1 MAAPRRDDSK
11 GERRLRR
18 GAAHTPSGQI
28 RWLAQR
34 LCLCV
39 VITPGIGGRVTNHKL
54 VEDELA
60 RMRELE
66 QSIQQ
71 QLAELRELTER
82 ARLLL
87 DGEKAHSAS

>member
-1 MAAPRRDDSK
+1 M
-11 GERRLRR
+11 
-18 GAAHTPSGQI
+18 
-28 RWLAQR
+28 
-34 LCLCV
+34 
-39 VITPGIGGRVTNHKL
+39 TNHKL